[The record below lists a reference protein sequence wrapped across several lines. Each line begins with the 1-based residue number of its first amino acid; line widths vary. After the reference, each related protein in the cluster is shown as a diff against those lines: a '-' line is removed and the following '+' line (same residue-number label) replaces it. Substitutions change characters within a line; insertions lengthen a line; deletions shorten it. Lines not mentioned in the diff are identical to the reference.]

1 MSNVL
6 MNQKNSQM
14 GGAFEYSNQIGM
26 IHPGPKTETV
36 VTGYQYSDLGSPL
49 EGGKKSRRR
58 RSSSKSKSKK
68 STKKSTRRRSMR
80 GGAGLDFTGLS
91 PSSLSNSA
99 PVSAESQKNTI
110 PLDTLASPDWVNKGQ
125 PQGPPPYAADL
136 SVGVNEYQFGRT
148 TPSGQFVVATGL
160 VPKGPGAIE
169 MIGAG
174 KKKRKSSSSSKSK
187 TKSKSKSKS
196 KKSTAGVVFNKT
208 KSVITTVG
216 DVVIKTVQYIGK
228 KTSNTVKS
236 ISKKK

>member
-6 MNQKNSQM
+6 MNQKNNQN
-14 GGAFEYSNQIGM
+14 GGVHPYSNQIGM
-26 IHPGPKTETV
+26 LHPGPKTETV

-49 EGGKKSRRR
+49 EGAGKRRR
-58 RSSSKSKSKK
+58 RSSSKSKKTK
-68 STKKSTRRRSMR
+68 SKKSTRRRSMR
-80 GGAGLDFTGLS
+80 GGSASGLDFTGLS

-125 PQGPPPYAADL
+125 PAGPPPYAADL

-148 TPSGQFVVATGL
+148 TPSGQFIVATGL

-174 KKKRKSSSSSKSK
+174 KKKKTRSKSTK
-187 TKSKSKSKS
+187 TTKSKKS